1 MSAPTT
7 EGATGPARPACQN
20 CGAPL
25 LGEHCYACG
34 QPVKGL
40 VRHFSSIIGDFLD
53 SVLNIDAR
61 VFRTLWPLFAKPGY
75 LSLQYFEGHR
85 VRFVSP
91 VRLFVF
97 LSIVTFFV
105 AQFTLDF
112 GNAKVGFDNNGT
124 TNDAIQSAKTVQEVE
139 QRRKEALAELEK
151 ARRDAGSTPGV
162 GIGLDAAAAA
172 IRRESDRRIEE
183 LQAESG
189 TTPTTRPDAPET
201 PADAGGD
208 DDSEMSFNGRP
219 WHPETNPIV
228 VDWLPVFANRKLNE
242 LAGKLQE
249 NVRRGE
255 RDPNL
260 IKDAALST
268 VPSTLF
274 VLLPVFALMLKF
286 AYAFKRRLYMEHL
299 IVALHS
305 HAFLCLALLAILL
318 LAAVED
324 AVAPRLGGLFTAL
337 ETGLWIWMPV
347 YLLVMQK
354 RVYGQG
360 WIMTVLKYF
369 ALGIC
374 YAVLLSLGAAF
385 TMLASLVWM

>member
-1 MSAPTT
+1 MSETSTGSDGGTAGSAGAAP
-7 EGATGPARPACQN
+7 RPACQN

-40 VRHFSSIIGDFLD
+40 VRHFTSIMGDFLD

-61 VFRTLWPLFAKPGY
+61 VFRTLWPLFSKPGY
-75 LSLQYFEGHR
+75 LSLEYFEGHR
-85 VRFVSP
+85 IRFVSP

-112 GNAKVGFDNNGT
+112 EGGNVQLNGGDEGIR
-124 TNDAIQSAKTVQEVE
+124 NAKTVQQVE
-139 QRRKEALAELEK
+139 ARRKEALGELTR
-151 ARRDAGSTPGV
+151 ARRDAGDTPGV
-162 GIGLDAAAAA
+162 GIGLDAAATA
-172 IRRESDRRIEE
+172 IGAQADRRI
-183 LQAESG
+183 AEIREARG
-189 TTPTTRPDAPET
+189 EKPGD
-201 PADAGGD
+201 PAIGVQVD
-208 DDSEMSFNGRP
+208 DDEISFNGRP
-219 WHPETNPIV
+219 WDPVTNPIAIG
-228 VDWLPVFANRKLNE
+228 WLPAFANHKLNE
-242 LAGKLQE
+242 LAGKFRD
-249 NVRRGE
+249 NIHRGE

-305 HAFLCLALLAILL
+305 HAFLCLALLAMFLTM
-318 LAAVED
+318 AVQD
-324 AVAPRLGGLFTAL
+324 AVAPHLHGLFKAV

-347 YLLVMQK
+347 YLLLMQK

-360 WIMTVLKYF
+360 WTLTLLKYF
-369 ALGIC
+369 ALGMC

>member
-1 MSAPTT
+1 MIETT
-7 EGATGPARPACQN
+7 TGGATAETAAPRPACQN

-40 VRHFSSIIGDFLD
+40 VRHFTSIMGDFLD

-61 VFRTLWPLFAKPGY
+61 VFRTLWPLFSKPGY
-75 LSLQYFEGHR
+75 LSLEYFEGHR

-112 GNAKVGFDNNGT
+112 GSAKVGLNGGG
-124 TNDAIQSAKTVQEVE
+124 DAQIASAKTVQEVE
-139 QRRKEALAELEK
+139 QRRAAALAELQK
-151 ARRDAGSTPGV
+151 AKRDTADTPGV
-162 GIGLDAAAAA
+162 SIGLDAAATA
-172 IRRESDRRIEE
+172 IGAQADRRIAE
-183 LQAESG
+183 LRGEQG
-189 TTPTTRPDAPET
+189 T
-201 PADAGGD
+201 PAVPGEAPPKD
-208 DDSEMSFNGRP
+208 DENDISFNGRP
-219 WHPETNPIV
+219 WDPVKNPIQV
-228 VDWLPVFANRKLNE
+228 SWLPAFANRKLNE
-242 LAGKLQE
+242 LAGKFRD
-249 NVRRGE
+249 NVHRGE

-305 HAFLCLALLAILL
+305 HAFLCLALLAMFLTMAL
-318 LAAVED
+318 QD
-324 AVAPRLGGLFTAL
+324 AMAPRLHGLFRL
-337 ETGLWIWMPV
+337 VETGLWIWMPV
-347 YLLVMQK
+347 YLLLMQK

-360 WIMTVLKYF
+360 WTMTLLKYF